1 MDNNK
6 FEETILKHAILD
18 HDEFLDKYNP
28 WQTERG
34 KKVIQNFADIINGKT
49 PSDETNEE
57 NFSWLAIEENFENEF
72 LSDKIR
78 EFKIPANI
86 DFGLPN
92 HVKGDIDNSNL
103 FICLTNPNIQ
113 VEDKHTVRAH
123 NTTKNYKYFIES
135 LTHYFDIFNSDADVS
150 SKKENFPSEAE
161 VSIHIIDFNENI
173 LKTEFKSLI
182 NANLNGEAAQ
192 ILQNKTVFAQHY
204 YYLGKYFYPLF
215 GEYNKETTFVKLQ
228 RKLSERLTNE
238 DVDELEEKLKN
249 ASICNVESFPFRSG
263 NPQLGDGK
271 GNFGRELLSYKNNT
285 ILFSARIILRRI
297 ALSLK
302 ENSKE
307 KETPAFIF
315 RRFNRAWK
323 NQIIE
328 VLKKDYEVNN
338 GEINEYINWLEK
350 YYFYTFGKR
359 NVNNTSSAL
368 ISENI
373 QKQDKPIGKKVKELK
388 YKANAIIFTKN

>member
-6 FEETILKHAILD
+6 FEETILKHDVLD
-18 HDEFLDKYNP
+18 RDEFLDKYNP

-49 PSDETNEE
+49 SSDETNEE
-57 NFSWLAIEENFENEF
+57 NFSWLAIEEVFEKEF
-72 LSDKIR
+72 LSDKTR
-78 EFKIPANI
+78 EFRIPANI

-113 VEDKHTVRAH
+113 VEDKHVVRAY
-123 NTTKNYKYFIES
+123 YKKRKFKDFIES
-135 LTHYFDIFNSDADVS
+135 LTHYFDVFTSDADIS

-161 VSIHIIDFNENI
+161 VSKHIIDFDENI
-173 LKTEFKSLI
+173 LMSEFRSL
-182 NANLNGEAAQ
+182 LDDSLKGRSTD
-192 ILQNKTVFAQHY
+192 ILRGVDVLSEHY

-215 GEYNKETTFVKLQ
+215 GEYNKETTFRKLQ
-228 RKLSERLTNE
+228 SKLSESLTNE
-238 DVDELEEKLKN
+238 DADELEEKIKK

-263 NPQLGDGK
+263 NPQLGDDEEA
-271 GNFGRELLSYKNNT
+271 NFGRELLSYKNNT
-285 ILFSARIILRRI
+285 TLFSARIILRRI

-307 KETPAFIF
+307 TPAFIF
-315 RRFNRAWK
+315 RRFDRAWK
-323 NQIIE
+323 NQLIE
-328 VLKKDYEVNN
+328 VLKKDYKVNN
-338 GEINEYINWLEK
+338 DEINEYINWLEK
-350 YYFYTFGKR
+350 RYFYTFGNR
-359 NVNNTSSAL
+359 DVNNMSSAL
-368 ISENI
+368 INESI
-373 QKQDKPIGKKVKELK
+373 QKQDKPIGKKFEELK